1 MADESRDPMV
11 EHLLELRRQQTAAHG
26 LAKYLD
32 QQVRTREEILILS
45 GIPVP
50 PPEEGGSRQSG
61 GVQEGAAAP
70 VVEEAALSRETGTGK
85 NPPDA
90 GTEETPASARLI
102 RCRLDKLRQIPEA
115 RQTTEQREEERLLER
130 ISACSHQRGMLKV
143 IAKNFGNRIL
153 LTDATI
159 LIFNSG
165 RSIVHPR
172 TLAGQLRN
180 NIVNK
185 DPDHWKILDKSGDK
199 NDVQFFPDGDAVQGE
214 GELAP
219 GNPNPVGSANS
230 NPRDGNNGTGM
241 MLMETRIEG
250 RGE

>member
-70 VVEEAALSRETGTGK
+70 VVEEAALSRETGAEN

-102 RCRLDKLRQIPEA
+102 RCRLDELRQIPEA
-115 RQTTEQREEERLLER
+115 RQTSEQREEERLLER
-130 ISACSHQRGMLKV
+130 ISACSHQPEMLRV

-153 LTDATI
+153 LTDAAI

-180 NIVNK
+180 NIRKQGPGPLNK
-185 DPDHWKILDKSGDK
+185 GPKSSTNPAIRTTSSSSRTATRYREKGSLLPAIRTRRDR
-199 NDVQFFPDGDAVQGE
+199 QTATPETGIT
-214 GELAP
+214 AP
-219 GNPNPVGSANS
+219 A
-230 NPRDGNNGTGM
+230 
-241 MLMETRIEG
+241 
-250 RGE
+250 